1 MAIVRP
7 HRGGSRRVRSRSA
20 TNEGSQAA
28 LRLVRPPSSANLP
41 GKQPA
46 TPTPTQGQPIRGND
60 DPRWVLAVRTA
71 ERLEGATLRPE
82 RRERLLQ
89 LGKVMGLSPFDASLI
104 IAIVQDQARRG
115 HLPDYCPTAGEPQLR
130 MVPLPT
136 HATLL
141 TYLRKQPAIA
151 TSLVVAGLLALELL
165 LIRWLF

>member
-1 MAIVRP
+1 MATVRP
-7 HRGGSRRVRSRSA
+7 HRAGSRRARDRSA
-20 TNEGSQAA
+20 ANARSQAA
-28 LRLVRPPSSANLP
+28 LRLVRPPNGANIP
-41 GKQPA
+41 SKKAAAPVA
-46 TPTPTQGQPIRGND
+46 TPGQPIRGID

-89 LGKVMGLSPFDASLI
+89 LGKAMGLSPFDCSLI